1 MNNSIIETVF
11 DSGSNISCVSYKFI
25 KQLNLKIWK
34 YKNENLNFKTV
45 SNTQT
50 YLGRVTINLTIGLIT
65 EKCNL
70 IVIKDSNQSLVLG
83 LDLINKFKL
92 KILQNYKIFQN
103 FEINDKI
110 FNEEILTNY
119 SNTEQNSKTIF
130 NNNDC
135 NELKIN
141 LSEISFEKCVQNEF
155 KPNTGLNENKKQEIF
170 KLLNKYWSVFSK
182 DKYDIGS
189 IEIEGCKIE
198 LTNNVP
204 INLRPYRCSQSD
216 QKIIDNQIKILLEKN
231 LIRKSTSSY
240 AFPITLVYKKDER
253 EKSRLC
259 IDFRKLNEISIADNQ
274 PFPRIDD
281 MIDKVYDSEYFTT
294 IDISNGFW
302 HVRVYSKDI
311 HKTAFV
317 TMNDITNG
325 W

>member
-1 MNNSIIETVF
+1 M
-11 DSGSNISCVSYKFI
+11 
-25 KQLNLKIWK
+25 
-34 YKNENLNFKTV
+34 
-45 SNTQT
+45 
-50 YLGRVTINLTIGLIT
+50 
-65 EKCNL
+65 
-70 IVIKDSNQSLVLG
+70 
-83 LDLINKFKL
+83 
-92 KILQNYKIFQN
+92 
-103 FEINDKI
+103 
-110 FNEEILTNY
+110 
-119 SNTEQNSKTIF
+119 
-130 NNNDC
+130 
-135 NELKIN
+135 
-141 LSEISFEKCVQNEF
+141 
-155 KPNTGLNENKKQEIF
+155 
-170 KLLNKYWSVFSK
+170 
-182 DKYDIGS
+182 
-189 IEIEGCKIE
+189 
-198 LTNNVP
+198 P